1 MSYEMGMLLSFFFLT
16 QVLLFSGDLAAVQ
29 SIHNLLDAT
38 ALTAGHRIS
47 IEGEITEEIRSFCLE
62 EAGAEISYVQPPTG
76 KLGDYVVFQ
85 LMREYQPLV
94 ISNKPMAITVRR
106 TAVVGYYA

>member
-47 IEGEITEEIRSFCLE
+47 I
-62 EAGAEISYVQPPTG
+62 
-76 KLGDYVVFQ
+76 
-85 LMREYQPLV
+85 
-94 ISNKPMAITVRR
+94 
-106 TAVVGYYA
+106 